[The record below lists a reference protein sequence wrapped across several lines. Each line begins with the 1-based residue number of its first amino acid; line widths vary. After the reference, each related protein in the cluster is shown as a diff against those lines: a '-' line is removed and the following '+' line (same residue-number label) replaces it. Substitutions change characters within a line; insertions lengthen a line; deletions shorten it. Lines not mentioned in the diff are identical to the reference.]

1 MLEVLIYIA
10 FLFTL
15 LVSFFILYLLSKN
28 DFVLVRQNVS
38 LTEIFNI
45 TISGAILSGIMS
57 RVFYVFDTNS
67 WSLFNPLIFFHII
80 KVPGLS
86 IFGFY
91 ITMAFWV
98 YLRLKKQKAL
108 PRISDIISL
117 SFSLVFLFSLL
128 IPYAR
133 VPLYFVQIGLF
144 VAGLIL
150 VSILFRVNKAYK
162 LKDGS
167 ITFLVFFLVSL
178 QNFILAILF
187 GKNLS
192 LSPTFY
198 LSFIIMILSLGFF
211 NHNQRI
217 IFSKKKS

>member
-1 MLEVLIYIA
+1 MFEILIYIT

-15 LVSFFILYLLSKN
+15 LVSFFILYLLSRN

-38 LTEIFNI
+38 LTEVFNL
-45 TISGAILSGIMS
+45 TISGAIFAGIMS

-67 WSLFNPLIFFHII
+67 WNLFNPLVFFHII

-86 IFGFY
+86 VFGFY
-91 ITMAFWV
+91 ITMAVWV
-98 YLRLKKQKAL
+98 YLQLKKQKAL
-108 PRISDIISL
+108 PRIFDIISL
-117 SFSLVFLFSLL
+117 SFSSVILFSLL
-128 IPYAR
+128 IPYFQ
-133 VPLYFVQIGLF
+133 VPIYFIQLAIF
-144 VAGLIL
+144 VIAL
-150 VSILFRVNKAYK
+150 VLTAILFKMNRAYK

-167 ITFLVFFLVSL
+167 ITFLIFFLVSL

-198 LSFIIMILSLGFF
+198 LSFIIMVLSLGFF
-211 NHNQRI
+211 ANNQKI
-217 IFSKKKS
+217 LFAKKGP